1 MSRVLTVQGGINNV
15 LFWLTRTK
23 VCLELNDFES
33 AYNRLERASFALD
46 WVGIAMVYGEKMK

>member
-46 WVGIAMVYGEKMK
+46 WVGIAMVYGEK